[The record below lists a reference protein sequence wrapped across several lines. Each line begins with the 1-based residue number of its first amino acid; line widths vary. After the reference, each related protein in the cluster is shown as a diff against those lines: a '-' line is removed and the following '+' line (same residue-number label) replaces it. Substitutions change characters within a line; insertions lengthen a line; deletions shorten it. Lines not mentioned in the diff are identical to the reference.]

1 MLRSMKR
8 ALPSLAFFAPYPG
21 TVLGNRLIAEGRS
34 LMTSGDYHRYPSEE
48 KVRGVD
54 YQFYRD
60 LLAGRYAPDVEG
72 LAV

>member
-1 MLRSMKR
+1 
-8 ALPSLAFFAPYPG
+8 
-21 TVLGNRLIAEGRS
+21 
-34 LMTSGDYHRYPSEE
+34 MTSGDYHRYPSEE

-60 LLAGRYAPDVEG
+60 LLAGRYALDVEG